1 MDENLCAMMNKAMHF
16 ILVNE
21 SSPNKFFA
29 AMKNLVLTDKNLYAR
44 MNEAK

>member
-1 MDENLCAMMNKAMHF
+1 MRRSNF
-16 ILVNE
+16 TLVNE

-44 MNEAK
+44 MNETK